1 METYVG
7 EIKVSSKSG
16 YYVNFYPGY
25 RLINNK
31 FVYLSPADIRRLLP
45 ESTYLNINLISTSPS
60 FSLEEQFQDGD
71 DILLDFSFDDLQP
84 NLKADGSRYPTAWKL
99 DVSRNFGTTVRRMED
114 LGFYYLIEADC
125 VAGDWKTDRYLW
137 IESPNVNEGME
148 VMIPIDQPNIL
159 IGPYRVHYDEDQDQF
174 FVRPNPESNKNLIHG
189 FEYLDGVSRHC
200 TILEQEDVTRKYVST
215 TGCQV
220 ESYAY
225 DTITVEELVENLR
238 VLMKKRMVPR
248 YRFDEATAANM
259 IRVYTD
265 SLISGGNV
273 SKEIADRRACRLQK
287 VFSAT
292 ERFDV
297 TLENVCRLIGDLLL
311 GFREEP
317 IYSAIVE
324 ALSEDE
330 EFLKNIGSFKTFA
343 LLESK
348 FQNDIDTLRQQKNT
362 LSEQVEELER
372 LNPKKQIEEYSAQIA
387 HLESLRNTSEQRLQ
401 ETLKTAGLVDAVAS
415 LEQNRVFLE
424 AENARKLEQSRLL
437 EAKLDGLQS
446 QLETILASS
455 ANKVLEMTFDNLI
468 SERFLEQTSKTL
480 QKQMKE
486 SYVLASKAVAA
497 LPISTLDASQ
507 TVLQLTHSF
516 HKKRPRYSNNEILNI
531 LICLTQSFLTIF
543 TGRPGSGKTSINE
556 ITADVLSLNQPARL
570 QKDHPDFP
578 FCGRFVSIHVERGWT
593 SSRDLVGFYNSLTR
607 TFEKASPQFFDLLS
621 ILDAESKIQNST
633 RILPALVLLD
643 DANLSSMEYYW
654 ADFMA
659 MDKGEE
665 KPIRGTLNLAQDYQL
680 QVPDALHFVAAI
692 QTDHTTEPLS
702 PRLLDRAFVI
712 SMPDHDAQ
720 LDTILSAAAASVLED
735 QLFTCHQ
742 LKAAFEPAPTGLDL
756 PEPLETLFK
765 QAEELFANAGILA
778 SIRSSL
784 AMRRYILSGLRWFER
799 EEDGREAGLIALD
812 YAVLQRMLPLVNGTS
827 ERFRQL
833 LKQILDFLKTNH
845 LNLSA
850 AKLEEIMEK
859 GDDSMQYYQFF

>member
-1 METYVG
+1 
-7 EIKVSSKSG
+7 
-16 YYVNFYPGY
+16 
-25 RLINNK
+25 
-31 FVYLSPADIRRLLP
+31 
-45 ESTYLNINLISTSPS
+45 
-60 FSLEEQFQDGD
+60 
-71 DILLDFSFDDLQP
+71 
-84 NLKADGSRYPTAWKL
+84 
-99 DVSRNFGTTVRRMED
+99 MED
-114 LGFYYLIEADC
+114 LGFYYLIDAEC
-125 VAGDWKTDRYLW
+125 ITGDWKTDRYLW

-148 VMIPIDQPNIL
+148 VMLPTDQPNVL

-174 FVRPNPESNKNLIHG
+174 FVRPNPESSKNLIHG
-189 FEYLDGVSRHC
+189 FEYLNGISRHC

-215 TGCQV
+215 TGNQI
-220 ESYAY
+220 EPYAY
-225 DTITVEELVENLR
+225 DTITIEELVENLR
-238 VLMKKRMVPR
+238 MLMKKRMVPR
-248 YRFDEATAANM
+248 YRFDEAAAANM

-273 SKEIADRRACRLQK
+273 SKEIADRRAYRLQK

-292 ERFDV
+292 ERFDI
-297 TLENVCRLIGDLLL
+297 TLENVCRLIGDLLQ

-317 IYSAIVE
+317 LYSAIVE

-330 EFLKNIGSFKTFA
+330 DFLKNIGSFKSFA
-343 LLESK
+343 LLENKYRSE
-348 FQNDIDTLRQQKNT
+348 IDNLREQKNT
-362 LSEQVEELER
+362 LSKQVEELER

-387 HLESLRNTSEQRLQ
+387 HLESLRTTSESRLQ

-415 LEQNRVFLE
+415 LEQNRSFLE

-446 QLETILASS
+446 QLDAILASS

-480 QKQMKE
+480 QRQMKE
-486 SYVLASKAVAA
+486 SYFLASKAIAA
-497 LPISTLDASQ
+497 LPISTLDANQ

-516 HKKRPRYSNNEILNI
+516 RQKRPRYSNNEILNI

-543 TGRPGSGKTSINE
+543 TGKPGSGKTSLNE
-556 ITADVLSLNQPARL
+556 IAAEVLSLNQPAAL
-570 QKDHPDFP
+570 QQDHPDFP
-578 FCGRFVSIHVERGWT
+578 FCGRFVAISVQRGWT
-593 SSRDLVGFYNSLTR
+593 SSQDLVGFYNSLTR
-607 TFEKASPQFFDLLS
+607 TFDKASPQLFDLLS
-621 ILDAESKIQNST
+621 ILDAESRSLNPA

-665 KPIRGTLNLAQDYQL
+665 NPVRGKLDLAQDYQL
-680 QVPDALHFVAAI
+680 EVPEALHFAAAI

-712 SMPDHDAQ
+712 SMPDHDVQ

-735 QLFTCHQ
+735 QLFTYQ
-742 LKAAFEPAPTGLDL
+742 QIKTAFEPAQKAMDL
-756 PEPLETLFK
+756 PEPLETIFL
-765 QAEELFANAGILA
+765 QAQQLFASAGMA
-778 SIRSSL
+778 TSIRSQL
-784 AMRRYILSGLRWFER
+784 AMRRYILSGLRWFEA
-799 EEDGREAGLIALD
+799 EEERDGGLIALD
-812 YAVLQRMLPLVNGTS
+812 YAILQRMLPAINGTS

-833 LKQILDFLKTNH
+833 LKQILEFLKSSH
-845 LNLSA
+845 LTLSA